1 MIKIIFNSIEEC
13 IAYIEK
19 SISKCMRDISDE
31 IKHIMDDVTRE
42 QVRGWSGQIFS
53 SVVSDNGSNFAS
65 AEFQDT
71 GRWYSLL
78 NPNMEVGNPIKFLEA
93 GTTWNR
99 SPSNI
104 MDVAL
109 SRCEEEIPQLFL
121 QLMQNMG
128 IPIQ

>member
-1 MIKIIFNSIEEC
+1 MTFNSIEEC
-13 IAYIEK
+13 INYIEK
-19 SISKCMRDISDE
+19 CISKCMRDISIE
-31 IKHIMDDVTRE
+31 IKQIMDNTTRQ

-53 SVVSDNGSNFAS
+53 SVVSDSGSDFAS

-71 GRWYSLL
+71 GKWYSLITG
-78 NPNMEVGNPIKFLEA
+78 ESVGNPIKFLEA

-109 SRCEEEIPQLFL
+109 ECCENEIPRLFL
-121 QLMQNMG
+121 QLMQDMG
-128 IPIQ
+128 IPIS

>member
-1 MIKIIFNSIEEC
+1 MTFNSIEEC
-13 IAYIEK
+13 INYIEK
-19 SISKCMRDISDE
+19 CISKCMRDISIE
-31 IKHIMDDVTRE
+31 IKQIMDDTTRQ

-53 SVVSDNGSNFAS
+53 SVVSDSGSDFAS

-71 GRWYSLL
+71 GKWYSLITG
-78 NPNMEVGNPIKFLEA
+78 ESVRNPIKFLEA

-109 SRCEEEIPQLFL
+109 ERCENEIPRLFL
-121 QLMQNMG
+121 QLMQDMG
-128 IPIQ
+128 IPIS

>member
-1 MIKIIFNSIEEC
+1 MTFNSIEEC
-13 IAYIEK
+13 INYIEK
-19 SISKCMRDISDE
+19 CISKCMRDISIE
-31 IKHIMDDVTRE
+31 IKQIMDDATRQ

-53 SVVSDNGSNFAS
+53 SVVSDNGSDFAS

-71 GRWYSLL
+71 GKWYSLITG
-78 NPNMEVGNPIKFLEA
+78 ESVGNPIKFLEA

-109 SRCEEEIPQLFL
+109 ERCENEIPRLFL
-121 QLMQNMG
+121 QLMQDMG
-128 IPIQ
+128 IPIS